1 MLACLRNG
9 EPTFRKSRG
18 TSVHVHAEWNS
29 ESHQHGFG
37 KAWLTMQRDAS
48 LWFAQPRL
56 AFCMACDTLRRV
68 RLPSAERRNLHSKN
82 WGTCLLIAFQLLGC
96 CARDVGPLRCLSC
109 RFIQAPGP
117 TAWPSVAGLGRAPA
131 CLPRL
136 VQPGLVPACP
146 FGKLSVHPS
155 SAFGKPLWCSASCPE
170 TSVALVAGVG
180 LPDGSL

>member
-1 MLACLRNG
+1 MLACLRHG

-82 WGTCLLIAFQLLGC
+82 WGTCLLIAFQLLEC
-96 CARDVGPLRCLSC
+96 WAPDVSPLRCLSC
-109 RFIQAPGP
+109 RFIQALGP
-117 TAWPSVAGLGRAPA
+117 IELPSVAILGRAPA
-131 CLPRL
+131 CSPLL
-136 VQPGLVPACP
+136 AQPGLAPACS
-146 FGKLSVHPS
+146 FRKCSVRRLLF
-155 SAFGKPLWCSASCPE
+155 ANLC
-170 TSVALVAGVG
+170 GVG
-180 LPDGSL
+180 RVARRIPLP

>member
-56 AFCMACDTLRRV
+56 AFCMACDTLRRD
-68 RLPSAERRNLHSKN
+68 RLLSAERCNLQSLKKS
-82 WGTCLLIAFQLLGC
+82 GRLLAN
-96 CARDVGPLRCLSC
+96 RS
-109 RFIQAPGP
+109 P
-117 TAWPSVAGLGRAPA
+117 TS
-131 CLPRL
+131 
-136 VQPGLVPACP
+136 
-146 FGKLSVHPS
+146 
-155 SAFGKPLWCSASCPE
+155 
-170 TSVALVAGVG
+170 
-180 LPDGSL
+180 